1 MHVRYSIPSEDASEI
16 DILKIICVVQRP
28 SIANITLFLFRWNQ
42 NISWHTKRQEVKMKV
57 EKNVRLHNK
66 Y

>member
-28 SIANITLFLFRWNQ
+28 SIANITLFF
-42 NISWHTKRQEVKMKV
+42 IEIFYDTKRDKKLDES
-57 EKNVRLHNK
+57 
-66 Y
+66 